1 MAKVEE
7 GALNSIRSVT
17 FIVPLELDCD
27 EADAV
32 PEAEEGNQNAESEG
46 IYESMQSSVNIDE
59 ENGIENKSADLLLA
73 TEPSTSLNNEGDFF
87 HHNDTPPESSPHP
100 TRLELTTVEEAP
112 SGPSEPENLIDQPA
126 IRPQKR
132 AARRQ

>member
-1 MAKVEE
+1 M
-7 GALNSIRSVT
+7 
-17 FIVPLELDCD
+17 
-27 EADAV
+27 
-32 PEAEEGNQNAESEG
+32 NQCK
-46 IYESMQSSVNIDE
+46 SSVNIDT

-112 SGPSEPENLIDQPA
+112 AGPSEPENLIDQPA

-132 AARRQ
+132 AARRQRQLMHSLIQKDYILECLASVIICSLANMCFY